1 MDQVKEEWFGDNSS
15 ILHLLCTFLLLLHQP
30 HLRSSG
36 IRSWRLGTPA
46 EKEAWM
52 EKLERKQRDIKE
64 EYPKDLTL
72 ATIRRKAKALKTN
85 VLGRPTRGI
94 EVKVSTF

>member
-1 MDQVKEEWFGDNSS
+1 
-15 ILHLLCTFLLLLHQP
+15 
-30 HLRSSG
+30 
-36 IRSWRLGTPA
+36 
-46 EKEAWM
+46 M
-52 EKLERKQRDIKE
+52 EKLDRKQWDIKE

-94 EVKVSTF
+94 EVKVSKF